1 MRSVR
6 LRSGYG
12 IEVCVNSVVGEVY
25 YISLPEIGGV
35 EKRKNCTKKETEPK
49 KGTKP
54 SVERYPVFFLDIMD
68 VFLGFQK
75 NCFQKFEFLRFINS
89 HGKSKLLSKV

>member
-1 MRSVR
+1 MYDGNYTRSTVTTLSTVIHLAPR
-6 LRSGYG
+6 DRW
-12 IEVCVNSVVGEVY
+12 CWN
-25 YISLPEIGGV
+25 P
-35 EKRKNCTKKETEPK
+35 KKNCTKKVTEPK

-75 NCFQKFEFLRFINS
+75 NVFKNSKF
-89 HGKSKLLSKV
+89 